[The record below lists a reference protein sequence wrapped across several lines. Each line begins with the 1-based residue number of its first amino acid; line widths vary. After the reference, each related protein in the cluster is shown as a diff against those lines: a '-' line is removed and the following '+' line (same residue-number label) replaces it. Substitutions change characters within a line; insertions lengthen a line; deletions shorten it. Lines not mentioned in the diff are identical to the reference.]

1 MTNAYGDSLS
11 EKDKDAPI
19 IATESNVS
27 WTFAFISEILKSLE
41 KALAVMHFTLNQGWR
56 TYLLSRATLSDTAE

>member
-1 MTNAYGDSLS
+1 MTNAYGNSLS

-27 WTFAFISEILKSLE
+27 GTFAFISEILKSLE
-41 KALAVMHFTLNQGWR
+41 KALAMMHFNLKQG
-56 TYLLSRATLSDTAE
+56 